1 MGAQLDAAIGGEP
14 ELAVGAI
21 DDRKRIDI
29 KLQEVVGGG
38 QACLEQG
45 ENLSQQGCGSL
56 ASHRICSNCF
66 ERFSR
71 YPLILHGTPNP
82 TAVMP
87 ETAISAEH
95 QMLTPGEMLIKHAG
109 DNEFG
114 GVALVLGPGRST
126 LR

>member
-56 ASHRICSNCF
+56 ASHRICS
-66 ERFSR
+66 ESTRR
-71 YPLILHGTPNP
+71 
-82 TAVMP
+82 
-87 ETAISAEH
+87 
-95 QMLTPGEMLIKHAG
+95 
-109 DNEFG
+109 
-114 GVALVLGPGRST
+114 GPRIA
-126 LR
+126 